1 LTGWAIGNV
10 KTAYAGAGTKLK
22 VEILG
27 LFYDAEILGA
37 AVFDL
42 TGALMRG

>member
-1 LTGWAIGNV
+1 MGYV
-10 KTAYAGAGTKLK
+10 KTAYAGAGTKLY
-22 VEILG
+22 VGILG

-37 AVFDL
+37 AVYDL